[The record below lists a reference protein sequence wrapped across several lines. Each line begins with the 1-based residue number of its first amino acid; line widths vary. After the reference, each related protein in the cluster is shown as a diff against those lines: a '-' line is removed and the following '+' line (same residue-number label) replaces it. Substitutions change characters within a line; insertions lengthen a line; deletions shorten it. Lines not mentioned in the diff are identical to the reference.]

1 MEDFEEM
8 KARKNSYRVDLAVR
22 MLANKGYAPVV
33 IGDKEINFILNG
45 HVIKYF
51 PYRGWFQGKGLK
63 AGRGIKNLIKQLDE
77 F

>member
-1 MEDFEEM
+1 M

-22 MLANKGYAPVV
+22 MLANKGYTPVV
-33 IGDKEINFILNG
+33 VGDKEVNFILNG

-63 AGRGIKNLIKQLDE
+63 E
-77 F
+77 FN